1 MQTAQHAMRNT
12 ALKFATH
19 TDNAAFDRLRNEWN
33 ALVYRSQANSVF
45 SLWEWHFHWWQS
57 YQPGELHIVTFRD
70 EEGSLVGLAPLFI
83 EKHSEYGRVLRIIG
97 SDDVT
102 DYLDIIIHTDHIE
115 TVQAAFVQY
124 LVRAQAVFDM
134 LELCNIRQDSPTYSQ
149 LPELL
154 VRCGFDVITHEQE
167 VCPVI
172 HLPESFDAYLDKLD
186 SKQARELRR
195 KLRIVDGQMGAV
207 QWYIAGPEHNIQ
219 EETERFIDLMRQ
231 SHPEKAAFLGNDQH
245 TSFFRAIIP
254 AMHALGYLQLNFLT
268 VNGETVA
275 AYLNFDYEG
284 HILVYNSG
292 LAPQRYANLSP
303 GIVLLC
309 YNIQHAIAQ
318 GRKTFDFLRGDENY
332 KYRMGAKDTLIYNV
346 RGRIIHTTG

>member
-1 MQTAQHAMRNT
+1 MK
-12 ALKFATH
+12 LATH
-19 TDNAAFDRLRNEWN
+19 TNDAAFDRLRDEWN

-57 YQPGELHIVTFRD
+57 YQPGELHIVTFHD
-70 EEGSLVGLAPLFI
+70 TDHQLVGLAPLFI
-83 EKHSEYGRVLRIIG
+83 EKHPEYGRVLRIIG

-102 DYLDIIIHTDHIE
+102 DYLDIIIDQKCIAA
-115 TVQAAFVQY
+115 VQAAFVEY
-124 LVRAQAVFDM
+124 LVSAQDAFDM
-134 LELCNIRQDSPTYSQ
+134 LELCNIRQDSPTYNH
-149 LPELL
+149 LPKLL
-154 VRCGFDVITHEQE
+154 EHCGFDVVTRQQE
-167 VCPVI
+167 VCPI
-172 HLPESFDAYLDKLD
+172 IQLPDSFEAYLDGLD

-195 KLRIVDGQMGAV
+195 KLRIVDAQMGAV

-219 EETERFIDLMRQ
+219 VEAERFIDLMRQ
-231 SHPEKAAFLGNDQH
+231 SHPEKATFLENDQH
-245 TSFFRAIIP
+245 SAFFRAIMP
-254 AMHALGYLQLNFLT
+254 AMYNLGCLQLNFLT
-268 VNGETVA
+268 VNEEAVA
-275 AYLNFDYEG
+275 AYLNFDYQG

-332 KYRMGAKDTLIYNV
+332 KYRMGAKDTIIYNI
-346 RGRIIHTTG
+346 RGRIMRAME